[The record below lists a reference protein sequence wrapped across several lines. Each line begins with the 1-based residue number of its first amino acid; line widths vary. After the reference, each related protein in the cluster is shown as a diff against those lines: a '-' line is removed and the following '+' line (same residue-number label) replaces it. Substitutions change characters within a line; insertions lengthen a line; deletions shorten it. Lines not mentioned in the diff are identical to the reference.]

1 MNGEETIH
9 EIDIRPTGDI
19 DPDDMPPK
27 QTNQRRGRGVV
38 PLLQSFQ
45 SLLTLLSFV
54 FHVTSATSAA
64 SIASSIDY
72 RYFVAGGSCAAI
84 SHGITTPIDVVKT
97 RMQSNP
103 AKYKQFLPSTATII
117 REEGA
122 STLVKGLG
130 PTLVG
135 YGVEGALKFGIYE
148 VTKPL
153 VVLAFK
159 GLNER
164 LAKRPGGGVHGL
176 GPIPFLIASIM
187 AGAAAALVLVP
198 MESVR
203 IRMVTDPEFEGVSLW
218 GGLTKLVD
226 EAGLGRTLTVGLGA
240 MLAKQIP
247 YTFGKQVSFDVIA
260 KCLYRILNAPRA
272 AAVTLAE
279 SLSESV
285 GPEFVKWAVSVLSA
299 MVASVMACLLS
310 QPGDVILTET
320 YKGGDE
326 CDGDDGAPAEP
337 VIEEGCVLPGERSLG
352 EVSAAIYSR
361 RKDGGP
367 ARALSG
373 FFVGLQARFVHVGM
387 IITSQLV
394 IYDLVKQ
401 FLGLPATGSH

>member
-1 MNGEETIH
+1 MMIPSPSKH
-9 EIDIRPTGDI
+9 
-19 DPDDMPPK
+19 
-27 QTNQRRGRGVV
+27 RRTLR
-38 PLLQSFQ
+38 SFQ
-45 SLLTLLSFV
+45 SLLTLLTAII
-54 FHVTSATSAA
+54 HVTSATSAA

-103 AKYKQFLPSTATII
+103 EKYNKLLPATALII

-135 YGVEGALKFGIYE
+135 YGIEGALKFGIYE
-148 VTKPL
+148 MTKPL
-153 VVLAFK
+153 AVRAFQN
-159 GLNER
+159 LNDK
-164 LAKRPGGGVHGL
+164 LVKRSGVGL

-187 AGAAAALVLVP
+187 AGAAASLVLVP

-203 IRMVTDPEFEGVSLW
+203 IRMVTDPEFEGVSLA
-218 GGLTKLVD
+218 GGLGKLVE
-226 EAGLGRTLTVGLGA
+226 EAGLARTLTVGLGA

-247 YTFGKQVSFDVIA
+247 YTFGKQVSFDVVA
-260 KCLYRILNAPRA
+260 KALYRILNAPRFA
-272 AAVTLAE
+272 TATLAE
-279 SLSESV
+279 SLSKSV
-285 GPEFVKWAVSVLSA
+285 SPEFVKWAVSVLSA
-299 MVASVMACLLS
+299 MIASVMACLLS

-320 YKGGDE
+320 YKGGDSDCE
-326 CDGDDGAPAEP
+326 TEIDPKK
-337 VIEEGCVLPGERSLG
+337 IGCVLPAERSLG
-352 EVSAAIYSR
+352 DVSRSIY
-361 RKDGGP
+361 
-367 ARALSG
+367 ARSGDKGVVNSLGG
-373 FFVGLQARFVHVGM
+373 FFTGLQARFVHVGM